1 MRLILLGPPGA
12 GKGTQAKMLSEKH
25 AIPQISTGDILRQAV
40 KDGTELGRKA
50 QGFMEKGL
58 LVPDEVILGIV
69 NDRLAEAD
77 CRAGYILDGF
87 PRTLYQAKALQ
98 SSLEEKGED
107 IDTVLNLEV
116 APEQVVERL
125 SGRRVCSVCGQG
137 YNILFKP
144 PRSDNHCDKCG
155 GELYQRKDDR
165 EATILERLRQY
176 NRQTRPL
183 IDYYQA
189 QGKLQTV
196 EGSGEIKEIFARLDA
211 FLTGLGA

>member
-50 QGFMEKGL
+50 QQFMEKGL

-77 CRAGYILDGF
+77 CQAGYILDGF
-87 PRTLYQAKALQ
+87 PRTLVQAKVLQ
-98 SSLEEKGED
+98 TSLEQRKEK

-116 APEQVVERL
+116 ILQQVVERL
-125 SGRRVCSVCGQG
+125 SGRRVCSVCGRG
-137 YNILFKP
+137 YHILFKSP
-144 PRSDNHCDKCG
+144 KSDNRCDKCG

-165 EATILERLRQY
+165 EATIRERLKQY
-176 NRQTRPL
+176 NQQTSPL
-183 IDYYQA
+183 IDYYQK
-189 QGKLQTV
+189 QGKLQAV
-196 EGSGEIKEIFARLDA
+196 DGSGDIKEIFNRLDNLLA
-211 FLTGLGA
+211 GLGA